1 MSTLALSLHDK
12 VRTEL
17 RHISAG
23 SGYQMDIFP
32 QVASVA
38 WTGRASRQR
47 AKPAQ
52 GAGER
57 TRRDAAMLRIMT
69 YNICLGGV
77 DDDTT
82 NRLPLIHEVV
92 REGHP
97 DVLAVQEANKF
108 DLRQY
113 RPCCWCDPGRR
124 RCHAVCHT
132 KHWPLP
138 L

>member
-1 MSTLALSLHDK
+1 
-12 VRTEL
+12 
-17 RHISAG
+17 
-23 SGYQMDIFP
+23 
-32 QVASVA
+32 SV
-38 WTGRASRQR
+38 GRASRQR

-92 REGHP
+92 REGRP
-97 DVLAVQEANKF
+97 DVLAVQEANEF

-113 RPCCWCDPGRR
+113 RRLFAFERATGLRGLLHSVHNGALFVRPDLQPIALWTGDPVGNLRMALRLRGPGGRELT
-124 RCHAVCHT
+124 VCS
-132 KHWPLP
+132 
-138 L
+138 